1 MSSEVPVIITRFGDN
16 EQWVKEET
24 AGLLFDA
31 RNAKQ
36 LSQCIVKLAESPNLR
51 IALGQKGRQVILLE
65 NNSEI
70 ELMKI
75 IALYRKVLR

>member
-1 MSSEVPVIITRFGDN
+1 VIITRFGDN
-16 EQWVKEET
+16 EQWVKQET

-31 RNAKQ
+31 RNAKE
-36 LSQCIVKLAESPNLR
+36 LSQCLLKLAGSSNLR
-51 IALGQKGRQVILLE
+51 TALGQKGRQVILLE

-75 IALYRKVLR
+75 LALYRKVLH